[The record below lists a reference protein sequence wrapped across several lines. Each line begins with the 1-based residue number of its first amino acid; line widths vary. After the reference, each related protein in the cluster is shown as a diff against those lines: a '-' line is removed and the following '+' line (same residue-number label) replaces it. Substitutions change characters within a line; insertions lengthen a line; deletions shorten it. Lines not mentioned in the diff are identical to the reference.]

1 MKSEKMVS
9 EVIKEELRLTNE
21 RLRFTIVILLFWVLI
36 TTLDITQVITLGVE
50 GTEFVI
56 YAIMTTA
63 AILLLLCSLII
74 QARPLIV
81 QMLKNR
87 KKIEQ
92 FWETKEELKPDI
104 EKRRIA
110 SEIVLIVG
118 ILVMLVALLFV
129 AV

>member
-1 MKSEKMVS
+1 MVS

-36 TTLDITQVITLGVE
+36 TTLDITEVITLGEE

-56 YAIMTTA
+56 YAIMATA
-63 AILLLLCSLII
+63 AILLLLCSLIV
-74 QARPLIV
+74 QAQPLIS

-87 KKIEQ
+87 KNVEQ
-92 FWETKEELKPDI
+92 FWETEEELKPDI
-104 EKRRIA
+104 EKRRKA
-110 SEIVLIVG
+110 SEIILIVG

>member
-1 MKSEKMVS
+1 MVS

-36 TTLDITQVITLGVE
+36 TTLDITEVITLGEE

-56 YAIMTTA
+56 YAIMATA

-74 QARPLIV
+74 QAQPLIS

-87 KKIEQ
+87 KNIEQ
-92 FWETKEELKPDI
+92 FWEIEDELKPNI

-110 SEIVLIVG
+110 SETVLIVG
-118 ILVMLVALLFV
+118 ILVMLIALLFV